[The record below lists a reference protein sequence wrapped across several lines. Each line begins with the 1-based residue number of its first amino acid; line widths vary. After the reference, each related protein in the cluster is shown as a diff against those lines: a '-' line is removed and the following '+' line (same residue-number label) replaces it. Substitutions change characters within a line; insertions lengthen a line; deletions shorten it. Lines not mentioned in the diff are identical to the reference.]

1 MTEVQASKIDEL
13 INYMSNNKTL
23 LVIDNLETLDDEK
36 KEFNR
41 IFDELPSGSKIL
53 ITSRIGIGNYEQAY
67 SLERL
72 SEKDALAYFRKV
84 SNIRNR
90 V

>member
-1 MTEVQASKIDEL
+1 M
-13 INYMSNNKTL
+13 MR
-23 LVIDNLETLDDEK
+23 K

-67 SLERL
+67 RLEKL
-72 SEKDALAYFRKV
+72 SEKRCTSLF
-84 SNIRNR
+84 
-90 V
+90 